1 MLLLRLDFQIIVG
14 DLAWRKC
21 VAPIAPAT
29 YRVSEWAEVS
39 RRLNTNRRID
49 HNVFAA
55 RRLPPLDRIS
65 IGKLESDRE
74 LLVVRRCEI
83 GEGIQKLS

>member
-1 MLLLRLDFQIIVG
+1 VLLLRLDFQIIVG

-49 HNVFAA
+49 HKVFDAP
-55 RRLPPLDRIS
+55 RLPRS
-65 IGKLESDRE
+65 IAYLSGMLNLIESF
-74 LLVVRRCEI
+74 
-83 GEGIQKLS
+83 Q

>member
-49 HNVFAA
+49 HYVFAA
-55 RRLPPLDRIS
+55 RQLPSLDCIS
-65 IGKLESDRE
+65 EGNVESDRE
-74 LLVVRRCEI
+74 LSVVRRSEI
-83 GEGIQKLS
+83 EEGIQKLS